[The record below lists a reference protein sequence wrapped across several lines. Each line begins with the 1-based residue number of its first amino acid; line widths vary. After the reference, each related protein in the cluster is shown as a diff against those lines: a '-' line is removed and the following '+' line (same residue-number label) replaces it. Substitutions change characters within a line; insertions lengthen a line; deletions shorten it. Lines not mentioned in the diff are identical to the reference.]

1 MHQFEDALTA
11 ANAAYAISNHNAQ
24 LLGAL
29 VDANVEL
36 GNYAKAVE
44 YCDMMMQLRPD
55 IRSYSRVSYLRQI
68 YGDNAGA
75 IDAMKMAVE
84 SGLPGAESTEWARV
98 ILGDLLLMNGDL
110 KMPKYVT
117 QLLMVYAKIMRM
129 QKPVWAD

>member
-44 YCDMMMQLRPD
+44 YCDMMMQLRLIFVHTPA
-55 IRSYSRVSYLRQI
+55 YLI
-68 YGDNAGA
+68 YVRFTA
-75 IDAMKMAVE
+75 
-84 SGLPGAESTEWARV
+84 
-98 ILGDLLLMNGDL
+98 
-110 KMPKYVT
+110 
-117 QLLMVYAKIMRM
+117 IMRCY
-129 QKPVWAD
+129 